1 VARCRSLPQL
11 ANASAQASWVPG
23 NKNREYRCHQLGQ
36 IAYLGLSY
44 NFGGKRKAKDVEFNY
59 D

>member
-1 VARCRSLPQL
+1 MRRVYDTPDFH
-11 ANASAQASWVPG
+11 G
-23 NKNREYRCHQLGQ
+23 EYRRHQLGQ